1 MNTPTPQTTLDW
13 VIGEIV
19 RKNTPALIEKHV
31 AAGTIPEGIVEARFT
46 KLRQRWGINS
56 DNCKE
61 TPVTR
66 AELFREG
73 KIRPWPNV

>member
-1 MNTPTPQTTLDW
+1 MNTPPTTLDW

-19 RKNTPALIEKHV
+19 RKNTPAVIEKCV
-31 AAGTIPEGIVEARFT
+31 RDGTVPEGIVEARFT

-66 AELFREG
+66 AELFRKG